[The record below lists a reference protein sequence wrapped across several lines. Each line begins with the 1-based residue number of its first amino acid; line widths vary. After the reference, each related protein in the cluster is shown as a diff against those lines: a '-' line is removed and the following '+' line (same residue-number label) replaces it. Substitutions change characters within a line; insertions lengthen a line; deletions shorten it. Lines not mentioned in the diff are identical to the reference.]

1 MNENTE
7 KIFEEEEKLLNNNI
21 KILENNNNINNNNYK
36 KFTSFDIDEKSLPK
50 NTPIIKKLKLIY
62 FQPLRP
68 GSLRASIFGLVCV
81 TLGTGMLPLPYFF
94 KSNGIILTLIIF
106 LICAFSTLWTLKI
119 LINLAYENKC
129 YSYNELIGIYFN
141 KNNFM
146 VNYSIVVLLINSLGS
161 IIIWNVLISK
171 FIENIFLFFNINN
184 KEILIVYTNLIILIF
199 IQIPLATFK
208 TVSEFYIIST
218 IGIIQII
225 YVVFVL
231 IIEFPKY
238 FKNYYKFNKNKIFL
252 FNFND
257 KLIEMPNVFFI
268 AFGNHSTILSVIY
281 EIKNKN
287 LNRVIKAGTGTFYFE
302 LIIYLL
308 IMFLSFFSTFYQ
320 TNEIFLERPK
330 LTYLMMFGQFNMMI
344 LMICN
349 ISLYYY
355 MLIPLLEL
363 FFNNNKP
370 FERFK
375 NFYISAIILTILT
388 FISFY
393 IKKIINIFSFIGSS
407 AQVSLIFILPISL
420 YLKAYGKKISK
431 IKKFIYILI
440 EGIFSFLGIVC
451 FLYLLIYKI

>member
-1 MNENTE
+1 MNE
-7 KIFEEEEKLLNNNI
+7 KIIEEEEKLLNNNNV
-21 KILENNNNINNNNYK
+21 KINENNNNKYK
-36 KFTSFDIDEKSLPK
+36 KFSSFDIDEKTLPN
-50 NTPIIKKLKLIY
+50 NTTIIKKIKLIY

-94 KSNGIILTLIIF
+94 KTNGIILTLIIF
-106 LICAFSTLWTLKI
+106 FICAFSTLWTLKI

-129 YSYNELIGIYFN
+129 YSYNELVGIYFN

-171 FIENIFLFFNINN
+171 FIENIFLFFNIDD

-199 IQIPLATFK
+199 IQIPLATYK

-218 IGIIQII
+218 VGIIQII

-231 IIEFPKY
+231 FIEFPNY
-238 FKNYYKFNKNKIFL
+238 FKKYYKFYKSKIFL

-302 LIIYLL
+302 LTIYL
-308 IMFLSFFSTFYQ
+308 IVMFLSFFSTFHH
-320 TNEIFLERPK
+320 TNEVFLERPK

-370 FERFK
+370 FQRFK
-375 NFYISAIILTILT
+375 NFYISSIILTILT

-407 AQVSLIFILPISL
+407 AQISLIFILPISL
-420 YLKAYGKKISK
+420 YLKANSQKISK

-440 EGIFSFLGIVC
+440 EGIFSFLGMVC
-451 FLYLLIYKI
+451 FLYLLIYKL